1 MRLSGTNELLAIGAV
16 ILVTCFAPH
25 LVSPLV
31 RSHVG
36 KAVALAAVAWVS
48 LHVSPHLALLLAVL
62 VLSCCSGW
70 EHMDGSG
77 PTCMSSLTGTAC
89 TGAGGT
95 LKDGK
100 CNCPKYTYFPA
111 TEQCL
116 TSSTIT
122 SCSLV

>member
-16 ILVTCFAPH
+16 IHVTCFAPH

-62 VLSCCSGW
+62 VVSCCSGGGM
-70 EHMDGSG
+70 EYMCS
-77 PTCMSSLTGTAC
+77 PTAASAATSEAAC
-89 TGAGGT
+89 TAASGKW
-95 LKDGK
+95 KDGK
-100 CNCPKYTYFPA
+100 CAC
-111 TEQCL
+111 
-116 TSSTIT
+116 
-122 SCSLV
+122 

>member
-16 ILVTCFAPH
+16 ILVTCFMPH

-62 VLSCCSGW
+62 VVSCCSG
-70 EHMDGSG
+70 
-77 PTCMSSLTGTAC
+77 
-89 TGAGGT
+89 GGMEYMCDAT
-95 LKDGK
+95 KTSQAECENAANGGKWLNGK
-100 CNCPKYTYFPA
+100 CTCAPTTPPGK
-111 TEQCL
+111 
-116 TSSTIT
+116 
-122 SCSLV
+122 